1 MNFIRNYHTHTKRCG
16 HAVGEDEEYVIEAI
30 KMGIKVL
37 GFSDHVMIPNVS
49 ELNVRAEYSQMDD
62 YFQSIKYLKGKYK
75 DQIEI
80 LLGFETEYSKDYE
93 EYYAYLLKE
102 KVDYMLLGQHNF
114 FENNKVIYYTVQ
126 DGPIEDTIHYVDDV
140 IDGIHSGLF
149 KYLCHPDLYL
159 YSQKTWNKD
168 LEREGRRILKACEE
182 ANFPIELNICGM
194 RKTGYDGE
202 HYSYPN
208 KNFFKMV
215 KDYKVKVVLGIDA
228 HDPRN
233 FNKEDVERAL
243 KFADECG
250 FKVDLDYK
258 I

>member
-49 ELNVRAEYSQMDD
+49 EPRVRGDHSQIED
-62 YFQSIKYLKGKYK
+62 YFSSIKHLKEKYK

-80 LLGFETEYSKDYE
+80 LLGFEAEYSKDLE
-93 EYYAYLLKE
+93 DYYKYLLKE
-102 KVDYMLLGQHNF
+102 KVDYLLLGQHNYF
-114 FENNKVIYYTVQ
+114 VNNEAKSYTYK
-126 DGPIEDTIHYVDDV
+126 DGPIEDAVHYVDDV
-140 IDGIHSGLF
+140 IAGIRSGLF

-159 YSQKTWNKD
+159 YSQGSWNKD

-182 ANFPIELNICGM
+182 AKFPIELNICGM
-194 RKTGYDGE
+194 RRPTFDGE

-228 HDPRN
+228 HDPKH
-233 FNKEDVERAL
+233 FKIEDVERAL
-243 KFADECG
+243 NFAEECG
-250 FKVDLDYK
+250 FQVDLDYK